1 MTNINLFI
9 PNINEINGFVGLI
22 LFIFVST
29 IIGQNIS
36 PNKKLLSL
44 NFFLGYGIIYFFSVF
59 LYVCFSIEVRI
70 SYYIILFLALAN
82 LILKFNF
89 FKEMSKV
96 IFKRFK
102 NNIHIFFLVLP
113 LFIIIFNSK
122 ALGWDTFSHWLPLA
136 NALDQSSEFLLRG
149 HATNY
154 PFASTLVLVFSSLL
168 VDGISENVS
177 ALFSFFQLILIFEL
191 INYIIQK
198 NNSSTNNIFI
208 KPLLVLFIFYNPI
221 HLNKFVYSSYSDF
234 DTSVAILISTY
245 LLFQFYSN
253 YENKKLWISISV
265 IGCLI
270 VGLKNTGIVLVA
282 FSMTIFFIISL
293 YENFRNTFKTY
304 LAPLI
309 LINIPILLCWSLWQ
323 YLLYANNM
331 SEVFFVYDFIRHD
344 LIVSFFKNII
354 FQINERKIFYYFS
367 FIIILLALFRPKI
380 LKVDKELNYYVLF
393 YAHLFIFW
401 FIFLVITFIYHF
413 NSGILNNATS
423 FWRYNSQISVSLLF
437 LFCLLLSNFLNHKNY
452 LNSKKLVNIISIL
465 ILILPIIFLYK
476 LRRDLEPRYLTILDF
491 SKFQNKVNRALVI
504 SSDSSYNAV
513 RLNYYLNND
522 YRKSI
527 VDYMDISK
535 IKNFDA
541 KSYSENNIYDLVIL
555 LDQSEILNF
564 KKDIYIKK

>member
-22 LFIFVST
+22 LFIIVST

-177 ALFSFFQLILIFEL
+177 ALFSFF
-191 INYIIQK
+191 N
-198 NNSSTNNIFI
+198 
-208 KPLLVLFIFYNPI
+208 
-221 HLNKFVYSSYSDF
+221 
-234 DTSVAILISTY
+234 
-245 LLFQFYSN
+245 
-253 YENKKLWISISV
+253 
-265 IGCLI
+265 
-270 VGLKNTGIVLVA
+270 
-282 FSMTIFFIISL
+282 
-293 YENFRNTFKTY
+293 
-304 LAPLI
+304 
-309 LINIPILLCWSLWQ
+309 
-323 YLLYANNM
+323 
-331 SEVFFVYDFIRHD
+331 
-344 LIVSFFKNII
+344 
-354 FQINERKIFYYFS
+354 
-367 FIIILLALFRPKI
+367 
-380 LKVDKELNYYVLF
+380 
-393 YAHLFIFW
+393 
-401 FIFLVITFIYHF
+401 
-413 NSGILNNATS
+413 
-423 FWRYNSQISVSLLF
+423 
-437 LFCLLLSNFLNHKNY
+437 
-452 LNSKKLVNIISIL
+452 
-465 ILILPIIFLYK
+465 
-476 LRRDLEPRYLTILDF
+476 
-491 SKFQNKVNRALVI
+491 
-504 SSDSSYNAV
+504 
-513 RLNYYLNND
+513 
-522 YRKSI
+522 
-527 VDYMDISK
+527 
-535 IKNFDA
+535 
-541 KSYSENNIYDLVIL
+541 
-555 LDQSEILNF
+555 
-564 KKDIYIKK
+564 